1 MADSNPTGT
10 DSTVALTIPP
20 DHAAF
25 LRTVFKMARDGIR
38 AELSEHLDRLREP
51 ARVHREEAIY
61 DRLLAALDT
70 GSIVPDRDVR
80 DVLGDLA
87 TVIDSG
93 NEFKRVITEHDALHG
108 LLGQITGDGSR

>member
-1 MADSNPTGT
+1 MADPNPTGT
-10 DSTVALTIPP
+10 GPAVALTIPP
-20 DHAAF
+20 DDRKY
-25 LRTVFKMARDGIR
+25 LRSVFEMARDGIR
-38 AELSEHLDRLREP
+38 AELSEHPDRLREP

-61 DRLLAALDT
+61 ERLLAALDT

-93 NEFKRVITEHDALHG
+93 NEFKRVVAEHEALHG
-108 LLGQITGDGSR
+108 LLGQLTEGRGR